1 MGEPLIE
8 FEYPSAKAFSAVLD
22 VLGSLVD
29 DVLFNF
35 SSEGL
40 TIKALDPAK
49 VALIIVNIP
58 ADAFLSYKV
67 EGELSVGINLA
78 SLTKSLPTMKKM
90 DKLIFRADEE
100 HYEVIIEGVTTKRY
114 KFRSIEVSA
123 AEVPEINIDFKV
135 RALVIASAF
144 KSAVKD
150 LKGVESIVFEAPNDQ
165 DLYLKASAGGAQAK
179 LSKVAGSILEMEVKE
194 PSRCVYDE
202 DYINRIL
209 KLVGV
214 TENIEIKF
222 GNDLPLN
229 LYFALVGGGSAEYLL
244 APKA

>member
-1 MGEPLIE
+1 LSEPLVE
-8 FEYPSAKAFSAVLD
+8 FEYPSAKAFSAILD

-49 VALIIVNIP
+49 VALIIINIP
-58 ADAFLSYKV
+58 SDAFLSYKV
-67 EGELSVGINLA
+67 EGEVSVGINLA
-78 SLTKSLPTMKKM
+78 SLIKSLPTMKKM
-90 DKLIFRADEE
+90 DKLVFRANEE
-100 HYEVIIEGVTTKRY
+100 FYEVLIEGVTTKKYR
-114 KFRSIEVSA
+114 FRSIEVSA
-123 AEVPEINIDFKV
+123 TEVPEINIDFKV
-135 RALVIASAF
+135 KALVIASAF
-144 KSAVKD
+144 KSAIKD

-165 DLYLKASAGGAQAK
+165 DLYLKAAGGGVQAK

-214 TENIEIKF
+214 TENIEVRF
-222 GNDLPLN
+222 GNELPLN